1 MSPFWSTKSR
11 PDKSR
16 AAYLWGLRCLVVC
29 GSMDLLFEF
38 FQRIHPEGLLEKH
51 LQGFVGFN
59 GINPSYKVSADC
71 PELFA
76 YGFQEHFS
84 GLFEFAALLP
94 ALLIFFSLP
103 IKVMLKL
110 FPYLL

>member
-59 GINPSYKVSADC
+59 GINPSYKVRIVKSNLSPFSFDS
-71 PELFA
+71 LFFLVHKKPP
-76 YGFQEHFS
+76 G
-84 GLFEFAALLP
+84 
-94 ALLIFFSLP
+94 
-103 IKVMLKL
+103 
-110 FPYLL
+110 